1 MAEGLGFAI
10 PINTAQAVAEQIIQK
25 GYISRPFMGINFQPI
40 TPDIANAYNLP
51 VQWGAYVTSV
61 AASSPA
67 RQAGL
72 QTGDI
77 ITSIGGVSLDGTHS
91 FINTL
96 FNYKPGDQIMVGFTR
111 NGKSQQI
118 QLTLGEFSYG

>member
-1 MAEGLGFAI
+1 M
-10 PINTAQAVAEQIIQK
+10 
-25 GYISRPFMGINFQPI
+25 
-40 TPDIANAYNLP
+40 
-51 VQWGAYVTSV
+51 

-67 RQAGL
+67 SQAGL

-77 ITSIGGVSLDGTHS
+77 ITSIGGVALDGTHS

-96 FNYKPGDQIMVGFTR
+96 FNYKPGDQITVGFTR

-118 QLTLGEFSYG
+118 QLTLGESSHG